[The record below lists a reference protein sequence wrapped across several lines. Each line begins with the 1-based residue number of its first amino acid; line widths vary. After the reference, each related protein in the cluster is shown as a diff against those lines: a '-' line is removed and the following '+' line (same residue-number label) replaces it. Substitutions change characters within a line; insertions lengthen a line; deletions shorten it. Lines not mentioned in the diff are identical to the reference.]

1 MLLEVRDL
9 SKKMKNRKNI
19 NSGSF
24 MGEGEEKR
32 VFLVNFSLIVDEL
45 LERTKELDV
54 MVAEINGTIE

>member
-24 MGEGEEKR
+24 
-32 VFLVNFSLIVDEL
+32 